1 MSILLPRD
9 SRAKPQ
15 AGWPQERG
23 LGVSAAGGHA
33 HMDKLPPVP
42 PPVSSGVQPL
52 LQGGGG
58 GGQSW
63 CVPTISLVLQ
73 SAQAPWPQ
81 NPHFPSMSRRW
92 VYMWAKWGLPKRR
105 PWGWRSSPL
114 E

>member
-1 MSILLPRD
+1 
-9 SRAKPQ
+9 
-15 AGWPQERG
+15 
-23 LGVSAAGGHA
+23 
-33 HMDKLPPVP
+33 MDKLPPVP